1 MNLDRLIAV
10 RNDKNV
16 YRDGRKCLKAFAG
29 TYAKSDLLREAFN
42 QEVLIEAGLNV
53 PQVDSVSK
61 IGDKWMIVSEYI
73 KGKTLSQRIAEEPD
87 RRDEYL
93 AMFTRLH
100 KDVHKRRAPKLF
112 PLEDRLAYM
121 IDQTEVLAPRRDS
134 LFAMIASL
142 APDDHICHGDFN
154 LSNVLLTDEGTLY
167 IVDCAYAARGS
178 AEFDAA
184 VTYLLTRIRMNDEA
198 AEMYLQLFCGTNRA
212 KRQRVESLVPLAAA
226 MRLYRCYGD
235 EHTRLMRMLDI

>member
-29 TYAKSDLLREAFN
+29 TYTKSDLLREAFN

-73 KGKTLSQRIAEEPD
+73 RGKSLSQRIAEEPE
-87 RRDEYL
+87 RRFEYL

-121 IDQTEVLAPRRDS
+121 IGQTEALAPRRDS
-134 LFAMIASL
+134 LYAMIASL
-142 APDDHICHGDFN
+142 APDEHICHGDFN
-154 LSNVLLTDEGTLY
+154 L
-167 IVDCAYAARGS
+167 
-178 AEFDAA
+178 
-184 VTYLLTRIRMNDEA
+184 
-198 AEMYLQLFCGTNRA
+198 
-212 KRQRVESLVPLAAA
+212 
-226 MRLYRCYGD
+226 
-235 EHTRLMRMLDI
+235 

>member
-29 TYAKSDLLREAFN
+29 TYTKSDLLREAFN

-73 KGKTLSQRIAEEPD
+73 RGKSLSQRIAEEPE

-112 PLEDRLAYM
+112 PL
-121 IDQTEVLAPRRDS
+121 
-134 LFAMIASL
+134 
-142 APDDHICHGDFN
+142 
-154 LSNVLLTDEGTLY
+154 
-167 IVDCAYAARGS
+167 
-178 AEFDAA
+178 
-184 VTYLLTRIRMNDEA
+184 
-198 AEMYLQLFCGTNRA
+198 
-212 KRQRVESLVPLAAA
+212 
-226 MRLYRCYGD
+226 
-235 EHTRLMRMLDI
+235 